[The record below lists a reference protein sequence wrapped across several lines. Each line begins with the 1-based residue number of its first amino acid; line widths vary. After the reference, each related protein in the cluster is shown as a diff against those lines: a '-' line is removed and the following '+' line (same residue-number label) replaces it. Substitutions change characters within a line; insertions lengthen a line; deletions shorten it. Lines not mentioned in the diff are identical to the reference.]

1 MWKFNGKISLLIF
14 EKNTML
20 KLEIVEDWI
29 YWKAKV
35 FQILATMQIKII

>member
-29 YWKAKV
+29 YCNANPNYLIT
-35 FQILATMQIKII
+35 QALS